1 MYNDSWRKLKPEE
14 LEIAYNPQ
22 KSVNNFA
29 DFQKHRNDASK
40 NLGIL

>member
-22 KSVNNFA
+22 KSVKNFA
-29 DFQKHRNDASK
+29 DVQKH
-40 NLGIL
+40 